1 MDPGKLKHLCSL
13 QAPGT
18 VQDAAG
24 QPIPGW
30 AEVTTF
36 WADIRGGA
44 GLETIKAGAV
54 TSVRQVSIRTR
65 YRTDI
70 TTAMRVVSGG
80 VVYGIAAVLPDLV
93 GRAYVDLACEVVA

>member
-1 MDPGKLKHLCSL
+1 MRAGQLKHLCSL

-18 VQDAAG
+18 AQDAAG
-24 QPIPGW
+24 QPIHGW

-44 GLETIKAGAV
+44 GLETIKAGAA
-54 TSVRQVSIRTR
+54 TMVRQVSIRTR

-70 TTAMRVVSGG
+70 TGAMRVVSQG
-80 VVYGIAAVLPDLV
+80 VTYKINAVLPDLV
-93 GRAYVDLACEVVA
+93 ERKHVDLACEVVT

>member
-13 QAPGT
+13 QAPSS

-24 QPIPGW
+24 QPLPGW

-65 YRTDI
+65 FRTYFCG
-70 TTAMRVVSGG
+70 AMRVVCGG
-80 VVYGIAAVLPDLV
+80 LVYAILAVLPDLV
-93 GRAYVDLACEVVA
+93 GRQHTDLVCEVLA